1 MLFFAY
7 RIDTSIDLHAI
18 VVIKLFIKMRKIFF
32 LALMFSLFTMG
43 EIMAQNEPY
52 NIARALE
59 CLENNDRAGA
69 VDYLKKE
76 IAADSKSGKAY
87 DIDINWRA
95 LLFSI
100 FVMDVEV
107 FPSFSLQF
115 IALLLT
121 IRSSFL

>member
-1 MLFFAY
+1 
-7 RIDTSIDLHAI
+7 
-18 VVIKLFIKMRKIFF
+18 MRKIFF

-87 DIDINWRA
+87 DILGYIYYVD
-95 LLFSI
+95 
-100 FVMDVEV
+100 E
-107 FPSFSLQF
+107 
-115 IALLLT
+115 
-121 IRSSFL
+121 